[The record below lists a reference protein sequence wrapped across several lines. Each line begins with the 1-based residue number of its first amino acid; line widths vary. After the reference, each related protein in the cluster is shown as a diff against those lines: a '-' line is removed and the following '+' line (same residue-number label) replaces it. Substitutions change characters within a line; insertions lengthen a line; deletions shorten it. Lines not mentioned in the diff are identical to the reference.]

1 MPFASHAAFSS
12 SLIGREASDRS
23 VSPLQNF
30 SKPPPVPEMPT
41 VTWTPEFAA
50 PKASAAAVVSGPTV
64 EEPSAEMVPDRFGS
78 AAAAVD
84 AGAADESAPLAAGA
98 AAAGVASSLR
108 LEPPQAASTPAVRV
122 TATIAE

>member
-78 AAAAVD
+78 AQLRSMRELRSNRCRSRPVR
-84 AGAADESAPLAAGA
+84 PLR
-98 AAAGVASSLR
+98 SSCHR
-108 LEPPQAASTPAVRV
+108 CGSSRHRRPARRP
-122 TATIAE
+122 